1 MPRHILSPQETQI
14 LIGLSNQLTIRQ
26 IGDRLQISRA
36 TIFRK
41 LQNARLSLGLSV
53 DSKNV
58 DLLREARKLGYY
70 KPTMRLLDNGIIAVN
85 AAEVAG
91 AMFTGARREIT

>member
-1 MPRHILSPQETQI
+1 MPRQILSPQETQI
-14 LIGLSNQLTIRQ
+14 LIGLSNKLTIRV
-26 IGDRLQISRA
+26 IGDRLQLSRT

-41 LQNARLSLGLSV
+41 LANARLKLGLSV

-58 DLLREARKLGYY
+58 DLLREAKKLGYY

-85 AAEVAG
+85 AAEVSG
-91 AMFTGARREIT
+91 AMFPEARREIT